1 MVVLGECGLT
11 ASQGT
16 KRGPWDGFW
25 YACEAI
31 RSSQRRGGHLGLAIW
46 AARHFD
52 AKHSLAREAIFPH
65 HGTSGIIGPRLNQA
79 LRRRWRPPKKSE
91 RCSRLAF
98 STALALLAPLSTV
111 VG

>member
-1 MVVLGECGLT
+1 MRGRDEAAMVVILFLYQRAGGMVVLGECGLT

-52 AKHSLAREAIFPH
+52 AK
-65 HGTSGIIGPRLNQA
+65 
-79 LRRRWRPPKKSE
+79 
-91 RCSRLAF
+91 
-98 STALALLAPLSTV
+98 LLGAGSHLPTPWHLGDHRS
-111 VG
+111 